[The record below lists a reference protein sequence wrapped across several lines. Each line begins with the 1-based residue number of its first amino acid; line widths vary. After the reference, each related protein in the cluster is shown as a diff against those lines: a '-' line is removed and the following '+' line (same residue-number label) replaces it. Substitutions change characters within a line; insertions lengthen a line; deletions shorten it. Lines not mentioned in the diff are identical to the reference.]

1 MPSTEDVD
9 TCSGHPPP
17 RSMPVVLP
25 NRGGIV
31 TLLDAS
37 GLKVDGA
44 AYTREQAAEPGRT
57 IAF

>member
-1 MPSTEDVD
+1 MLGP
-9 TCSGHPPP
+9 PPP

-25 NRGGIV
+25 NRGGII

-44 AYTREQAAEPGRT
+44 AYAREQAGEPGGT
-57 IAF
+57 VAF